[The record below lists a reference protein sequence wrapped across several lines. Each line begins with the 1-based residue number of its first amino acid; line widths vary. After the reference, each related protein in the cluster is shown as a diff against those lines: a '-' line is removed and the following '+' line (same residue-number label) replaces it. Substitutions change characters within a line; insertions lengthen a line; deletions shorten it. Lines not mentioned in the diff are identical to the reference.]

1 MVAELVTV
9 TLQARCSRTTA
20 VRRMYPRHCSQI
32 ALSEVSPRCSARGW
46 MAMPRC
52 SDPAIRQR
60 LTGPDAEK
68 DPVSTFDASILS
80 PLHKLPRPDEGI
92 RYILIDAL
100 DEALARSRGTTIV
113 DLLTTTRVRLLPDWL
128 RIVATARHE
137 PEVLGRLR
145 GLQALR
151 VSVDDSANQQDVRQV
166 TGVPPQHSRPRRFGK
181 VVRKVAHRVA

>member
-1 MVAELVTV
+1 
-9 TLQARCSRTTA
+9 
-20 VRRMYPRHCSQI
+20 
-32 ALSEVSPRCSARGW
+32 
-46 MAMPRC
+46 MPRC

-60 LTGPDAEK
+60 LTGPDAEE

-151 VSVDDSANQQDVRQV
+151 VSVDDSANQEDVRQYLV
-166 TGVPPQHSRPRRFGK
+166 YRLNTAALEGSVRSSGK
-181 VVRKVAHRVA
+181 SLTALHESLLAASDGNFLS